1 MRPGKLVPLRDMP
14 CMALDIQVS
23 HRGKLVYHTERVS
36 ACVHSGGWRYMQPAV
51 RRT

>member
-1 MRPGKLVPLRDMP
+1 MRPEKLVPLRDMP
-14 CMALDIQVS
+14 CMALDIHVS

-36 ACVHSGGWRYMQPAV
+36 SGGRRYMQPAV